1 MSTRSYDY
9 GRQAG
14 EFDGVGADDDYVGY
28 QNHDFG
34 GGGGFSF
41 GGVKAERVESSDDSE
56 EESEEESEDESVGN
70 GIGGLHIS

>member
-1 MSTRSYDY
+1 MSTRQYDY

-14 EFDGVGADDDYVGY
+14 DFDGVDADDDDYTGY

-41 GGVKAERVESSDDSE
+41 GGVKAVRAETSDESESESE
-56 EESEEESEDESVGN
+56 EESEEN